1 MLKSL
6 TFGFD
11 NESSED
17 DEDSAR
23 YESDEDDTEEEAN
36 KVAMEM
42 MLSGEHPDT
51 EIDKLLESF
60 GV

>member
-1 MLKSL
+1 MKSL